1 MLSYCWTYFFEIL
14 LTSIGFFDHY
24 LLLPFIVEG
33 LNCMLMYHQKHIDCC
48 KTCSSRYPFWMRS
61 SISFRDLKILKS
73 ESQLKGQCS
82 TWVDNSFFQMESF
95 GVSHPNFDVS
105 MFLMCPYFQCFNVIN
120 ESMFQW
126 FYCFNVSIISIVQCF
141 HCSNVSMFPIFQ
153 WFQWF
158 NVFNGIKVSHPGELR
173 TFANDLQQ
181 AVPCDLGALSWIG
194 LW

>member
-1 MLSYCWTYFFEIL
+1 MLIILWNIFFEIL

-82 TWVDNSFFQMESF
+82 TWKDNIGFFVRSNVSQMF
-95 GVSHPNFDVS
+95 S
-105 MFLMCPYFQCFNVIN
+105 MCQYFWSFNVIN
-120 ESMFQW
+120 VLMFSMVSKFLTQESWGHLPM
-126 FYCFNVSIISIVQCF
+126 IS
-141 HCSNVSMFPIFQ
+141 SRPFPVI
-153 WFQWF
+153 W
-158 NVFNGIKVSHPGELR
+158 
-173 TFANDLQQ
+173 
-181 AVPCDLGALSWIG
+181 VPCRGLDYDEKYDVEHCGTLLYIG
-194 LW
+194 GWWDRWS